1 MDICLESFNYTV
13 VNEGLGEK
21 AGKVLDGIFAKFIQ
35 FLKDLGEKIAGL
47 FVKLKSKVDGLV
59 KNIQRKDI
67 EAAVNKYFKNPNKYD
82 DITIKYITAYSP
94 IIMRNG
100 GIEKLC
106 TDLLEI
112 NDYMDKYFDNYTLS
126 DDKFV
131 ATTRMGFLN
140 EWFKDKFGS
149 GTVLGLSNDDPRD
162 EFNRIF
168 EDHANWSESQF
179 KNGAKLSEIV
189 DLNEYNKRELSF
201 AHVDKIEATVK
212 SSIDKFIVE
221 AEKIK
226 AKHKNKEIPTSN
238 MSMLNSYVTN
248 TQFFAEQTFSR
259 VAEYA
264 KNITVIMIA
273 CYRVVT
279 KKSKTNGEYYVSSG
293 RFTDT
298 D

>member
-35 FLKDLGEKIAGL
+35 FLKNLGEKIAGL
-47 FVKLKSKVDGLV
+47 FAKLKSKVDGLV

-126 DDKFV
+126 EDKFV
-131 ATTRMGFLN
+131 ATTRMGFLD
-140 EWFKDKFGS
+140 EWFKDKFGR
-149 GTVLGLSNDDPRD
+149 GTVSSLLNDDPRN
-162 EFNRIF
+162 EFNNIF

-189 DLNEYNKRELSF
+189 DLDEYNKSELSF

-212 SSIDKFIVE
+212 SSIDKFIAK

-226 AKHKNKEIPTSN
+226 AKHKNKEIPTSD

-279 KKSKTNGEYYVSSG
+279 KKSKTNGEYYVPSG
-293 RFTDT
+293 QFTDT